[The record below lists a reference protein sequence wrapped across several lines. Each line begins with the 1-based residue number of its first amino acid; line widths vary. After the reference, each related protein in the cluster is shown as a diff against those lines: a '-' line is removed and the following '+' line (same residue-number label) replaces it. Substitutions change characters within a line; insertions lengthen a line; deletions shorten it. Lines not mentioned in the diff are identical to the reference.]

1 MRKSIHTPQQKR
13 LLKLLR
19 DIRAEAGLTQ
29 AQLADKLR
37 TDQTVISKYET
48 GERRLDILELREVC
62 REVGISLSEFVERL
76 ERSLR

>member
-1 MRKSIHTPQQKR
+1 VRKSIHTPQQKR